1 MCLASVADHSR
12 ALARVS
18 VFGCAEEWQL
28 WAGAAGRQ
36 EGQIPGKIN
45 KRESNIKKELVCSFH
60 QLSSSS
66 SIEAALPS
74 HILLYHLCLRLKSP
88 ECLEVLL

>member
-18 VFGCAEEWQL
+18 VFGFAEEWQL

-60 QLSSSS
+60 QRSSSS
-66 SIEAALPS
+66 STEAALTS
-74 HILLYHLCLRLKSP
+74 HIPLYHLCLRLKSP
-88 ECLEVLL
+88 ECLEALL

>member
-18 VFGCAEEWQL
+18 VFGFAEEWQL

-45 KRESNIKKELVCSFH
+45 KRVKHQKGARLLFSSAQQQLQYRSCAVSHPTLSFVFA
-60 QLSSSS
+60 S
-66 SIEAALPS
+66 
-74 HILLYHLCLRLKSP
+74 
-88 ECLEVLL
+88 EVA